1 VFKKNF
7 KCLTFLIS
15 LILLF
20 SLSLNI
26 AWAQE
31 EEEELDPAGDEQ
43 GTFLSITPDA
53 LIVLDLSGSMNF
65 NPLGEDGY
73 AYGSS
78 LSCSKDTTNC
88 KSTYTT
94 SCSNG
99 FCSNN
104 KLTNCKVNCSRLAI
118 AKRALFGLLDD
129 DGNNTINKADTD
141 SMNIRIGFMRFK
153 DYSSRDGSNGNDTG
167 GDYTRG
173 DIKLVTKISELGAE
187 SGTSYSLTY
196 CGNSTSCA
204 STVTTCTKG
213 ECIVGENATG
223 GTPLASALR
232 EAKKYLDDHKAKD
245 PSSECRDKFVIAV
258 TDGADTFSCSGNGTE
273 CQEHMYK
280 RRREVVAATKALS
293 NAGYEVFI
301 IGFGSGMSEY
311 LKNTLE
317 WAAYHGRTVNSGSTA
332 AYSIADSATYPSGI
346 SSCQADSTSAIATSA
361 CLSSGTSTDTA
372 KFKALN
378 YDPGYL
384 TLSGYAFIAEDADQ
398 LTEALK
404 SAIDTIKGYTYSFT
418 QASIQAVRL
427 FEENYVYEAS
437 FEQLNN
443 DPFWIGHLKRYSICD
458 SKNML
463 CGNDENKWGDVISTP
478 DWDAG
483 EILKN
488 RTSARSIYT
497 LIDSSRKT
505 FDSYN
510 VSDKMLDVS
519 EDTGCTGLCT
529 PIINFILKGE
539 LDSSYTYYGWK
550 LGDIFHASPMS
561 IATPNKNFIDSI
573 DENSLEDK
581 GFYKYRES
589 HTRTS
594 ANGKRIIIVGANDG
608 QLHAFKTGDL
618 AAGGGTELWSFI
630 PPNLLPRL
638 KNIVHS
644 THPTNLSHEYFVDG
658 PISAAEIWIGSD
670 QKNKGENEWK
680 TYLIMSE
687 GRGGINT
694 LWSKT
699 EHCDSDFSPHYKLT
713 TEDPDTG
720 ATVTDTY
727 GNYCGYYAFDV
738 SDTLAAPVFQWR
750 LGGNSALSDAD
761 AAYLGQA
768 WSKMVMGRVS
778 IKGVETWVGFM
789 GGGYSG
795 TNCVSTSTCD
805 TRGKGFFVIDLKDG
819 TILKSFTGYINYD
832 LAAAPTVAD
841 TDRDGFIDTAYI
853 GDTGG
858 NMWRFKFCRKKD
870 GTSCAQGDWTGNMLF
885 NNQ

>member
-1 VFKKNF
+1 MFKNKF
-7 KCLTFLIS
+7 KSMTLLIS

-20 SLSLNI
+20 CLSLNI

-31 EEEELDPAGDEQ
+31 EEELEPAGDEQ
-43 GTFLSITPDA
+43 GTFLSVTPDA

-78 LSCSKDTTNC
+78 FSCSKDTTKC
-88 KSTYTT
+88 KNTWGYSTK
-94 SCSNG
+94 CSSG
-99 FCSNN
+99 FCSDN
-104 KLTNCKVNCSRLAI
+104 KLPNCKVDCSRLAI
-118 AKRALFGLLDD
+118 AKRALFSILDD
-129 DGNNTINKADTD
+129 DGNNIINKADTD

-153 DYSSRDGSNGNDTG
+153 DISDGKKGNDTG
-167 GDYTRG
+167 NDYTKG
-173 DIKLVTKISELGAE
+173 AIKLVTKISELGVE

-204 STVTTCTKG
+204 STVTKCTKG
-213 ECIVGENATG
+213 ECIVGETATG
-223 GTPLASALR
+223 GTPLSSSLR

-245 PSSECRDKFVIAV
+245 PGGACRDKFVIAV
-258 TDGADTFSCSGNGTE
+258 TDGADTFACSGNGSE

-280 RRREVVAATKALS
+280 RRREVVAAAKALS

-317 WAAYHGRTVNSGSTA
+317 WAAYHGKRVNSGSTA
-332 AYSIADSATYPSGI
+332 AYSIADNATYPSGI
-346 SSCQADSTSAIATSA
+346 SSCQADSDSAIATSA
-361 CLSSGTSTDTA
+361 CLSSGTSTNTS

-384 TLSGYAFIAEDADQ
+384 ALSGYAFIAEDADE
-398 LTEALK
+398 LTNALK
-404 SAIDTIKGYTYSFT
+404 SAVSTIKGYTYSFT

-437 FEQLNN
+437 FEQFNN

-463 CGNDENKWGDVISTP
+463 CGNDETKWGDVISTP

-483 EILKN
+483 EILKS
-488 RTSARSIYT
+488 RTSTRDIYT
-497 LIDSSRKT
+497 LKNSSLTDFDSSNIT
-505 FDSYN
+505 DA
-510 VSDKMLDVS
+510 MLDVS
-519 EDTGCTGLCT
+519 TDTTCTGLCT
-529 PIINFILKGE
+529 PIINFIHKGE
-539 LDSSYTYYGWK
+539 LDPSYAYYGWK
-550 LGDIFHASPMS
+550 LGDIFHASPVS
-561 IATPNKNFIDSI
+561 IATPNKNFIDRI

-581 GFYKYRES
+581 GYYNYREN
-589 HTRTS
+589 HPRTS

-618 AAGGGTELWSFI
+618 TAGGGSELWSFI

-638 KNIVHS
+638 KKIAHS

-670 QKNKGENEWK
+670 QKNKSQGDWK

-687 GRGGINT
+687 GRGGLNT
-694 LWSKT
+694 LWSKSV
-699 EHCDSDFSPHYKLT
+699 HCDSGFSPYYKVI

-720 ATVTDTY
+720 AMVTDTFR
-727 GNYCGYYAFDV
+727 NYCGYYAFDV
-738 SDTLAAPVFQWR
+738 SDTLAAPTFKWR
-750 LGGNSALSDAD
+750 LGGNSSLSEAD

-795 TNCVSTSTCD
+795 TNCVTASTCD
-805 TRGKGFFVIDLKDG
+805 TRGKGFFVVDLKDG

-870 GTSCAQGDWTGNMLF
+870 GASCAQNDWTGNMLF